1 MPSSAEPAQPKIL
14 RGERA
19 VLAACALFELS
30 TKEDELREMAAHASL
45 PCGDEFPERAAAL
58 RREWFGFVHAGIIC
72 ALMDKAP
79 AETVEAYIA
88 CTRDLLARLGGYGAK
103 EAENFIDT
111 TLQAY
116 ASRIVKNEQ
125 RACPQLL
132 LENTLG
138 RDEAAKLSPDQ
149 LAFMAG
155 MMAITL
161 CNILDT
167 LDRYCFLP
175 DAHNAPAEAGTK
187 A

>member
-1 MPSSAEPAQPKIL
+1 MPSSAENAQPKVL
-14 RGERA
+14 RGDRA

-30 TKEDELREMAAHASL
+30 TKEDELKEMAAHASL
-45 PCGDEFPERAAAL
+45 PCGEDFPERAAAL

-88 CTRDLLARLGGYGAK
+88 CTRDLLARVGGYGAE
-103 EAENFIDT
+103 EAESFIDT
-111 TLQAY
+111 TLHAY

-132 LENTLG
+132 LENVLG
-138 RDEAAKLSPDQ
+138 TEEAAKLSRDQ
-149 LAFMAG
+149 LAFIAG

-175 DAHNAPAEAGTK
+175 EAQGTPEAGTE